1 MFETVPRDVDPR
13 IGQDIIHDY
22 PDQMVFIR
30 SAKERYEIASQDKVV
45 RIIMDYILTNPGIHD
60 SVFTEFRCL
69 RCE

>member
-1 MFETVPRDVDPR
+1 MAGVKETFEIELNPE
-13 IGQDIIHDY
+13 
-22 PDQMVFIR
+22 MMAFIQA
-30 SAKERYEIASQDKVV
+30 AKEKYEIASQDKVV

>member
-1 MFETVPRDVDPR
+1 MAGVKETFEIELD
-13 IGQDIIHDY
+13 